1 MHFDA
6 LTLACITAELN
17 TTICP
22 GRIQQVLRVDEHALG
37 CEVYT
42 PGTRHQLLL
51 ALAPSAARVQ
61 LVSHKLRRGVD
72 GETPLLLL
80 LRKYARGALI
90 AAIEQ
95 PDPTERV
102 LRFQLE
108 HAEVGATMLV
118 IELIGRQ
125 PNAILLNPTGRILDC
140 LHRLPATGEGR
151 ALLPGQQYRAP
162 SAPDKLSPFD
172 NGADDYYARLAQI
185 VAQPGP
191 LWKTL
196 VAGIA
201 GLSPTAA
208 REIAW
213 RVQGEPEAGGDTAES
228 NTAEGNPASVLAVA
242 QALQELWAPVQTGA
256 WQPGL
261 IEEDAT
267 LVGFAAYPV
276 HFRGRFS
283 AQPSMSAALAR
294 YFAESNVTRA
304 VDAYAAQRAQVQ
316 AQVKR
321 AQGQVTRRLAAL
333 AGDEPAPGAA
343 DVLRTQANW
352 LLALSSQVQSGQ
364 TVLEVDTGA
373 EPLHIELDA
382 LYTPIE
388 QAQRMFKRAAKL
400 ERAALAIPRRRAEL
414 LADRALLDQLTLDGE
429 RAANQP
435 ELAAVVD
442 ELQRAGFGRA
452 AASRAQ
458 RPTAPAGGPLRFRTQ
473 HGAEIVV
480 GRNARQNEQVTFK
493 LARPDDAWLHVRG
506 TPGAHVIVRS
516 PSHPPDARDL
526 EAAAQ
531 LAAYHSSVRGERRV
545 DVIVT
550 ERRWVSRAPGGR
562 TGQVMVTRERVLSVP
577 AEEPE
582 TLIPLAGQK
591 E

>member
-1 MHFDA
+1 
-6 LTLACITAELN
+6 
-17 TTICP
+17 
-22 GRIQQVLRVDEHALG
+22 
-37 CEVYT
+37 
-42 PGTRHQLLL
+42 
-51 ALAPSAARVQ
+51 
-61 LVSHKLRRGVD
+61 
-72 GETPLLLL
+72 
-80 LRKYARGALI
+80 
-90 AAIEQ
+90 
-95 PDPTERV
+95 
-102 LRFQLE
+102 
-108 HAEVGATMLV
+108 
-118 IELIGRQ
+118 
-125 PNAILLNPTGRILDC
+125 
-140 LHRLPATGEGR
+140 
-151 ALLPGQQYRAP
+151 
-162 SAPDKLSPFD
+162 
-172 NGADDYYARLAQI
+172 
-185 VAQPGP
+185 
-191 LWKTL
+191 
-196 VAGIA
+196 
-201 GLSPTAA
+201 
-208 REIAW
+208 
-213 RVQGEPEAGGDTAES
+213 
-228 NTAEGNPASVLAVA
+228 VLAVA
-242 QALQELWAPVQTGA
+242 QALQELWAPVHTGA

-261 IEEDAT
+261 IEEGAT
-267 LVGFAAYPV
+267 EKGDTEKGDTEKGATEKGATEKGATEKGATEKGATIVGFAAYPV

-294 YFAESNVTRA
+294 YFAESDVTRA
-304 VDAYAAQRAQVQ
+304 VDTYAAQRAQVQ

-321 AQGQVTRRLAAL
+321 AQLQVARRLAAL

-343 DVLRTQANW
+343 EALRTQANW
-352 LLALSSQVQSGQ
+352 LLALSSQVQPGQ
-364 TVLEVDTGA
+364 TILEVDTGD

-414 LADRALLDQLTLDGE
+414 LADRALLEQLALDGE

-442 ELQRAGFGRA
+442 ELQHAGFGRA
-452 AASRAQ
+452 AASHAR
-458 RPTAPAGGPLRFRTQ
+458 RPTAPARGPLRFRTQ

-516 PSHPPDARDL
+516 PSHAPDARDL
-526 EAAAQ
+526 QAAAQ

-562 TGQVMVTRERVLSVP
+562 TGQVVVTRERVLSVP

-582 TLIPLAGQK
+582 TLIPLTGQK